1 MLMFFFY
8 LIIIFI
14 LFMII
19 LEQELRLKRINDV
32 HILLHN
38 IPKQNFNMLDILI
51 KHLCKYGKV
60 IKLLVFFFFFYM
72 KCCLLMCTSTICMF

>member
-1 MLMFFFY
+1 MIYFY
-8 LIIIFI
+8 LICI
-14 LFMII
+14 II

-51 KHLCKYGKV
+51 KHLCKYGNV
-60 IKLLVFFFFFYM
+60 LKLLFFILFEMLPINKHIFILYF
-72 KCCLLMCTSTICMF
+72 LVL

>member
-1 MLMFFFY
+1 MFLNFNVFFFFY
-8 LIIIFI
+8 SIRYTFYFI
-14 LFMII
+14 CMII

-51 KHLCKYGKV
+51 KHLCKYGSFL
-60 IKLLVFFFFFYM
+60 KL
-72 KCCLLMCTSTICMF
+72 